1 MKRHKIVSVI
11 GTRPEAIKMMPVVK
25 TLQHRSDLFEH
36 VLVSTAQHREMLD
49 QVFQAFDVTPDLDLQ
64 LMQPNQ
70 SLGGFAAKAL
80 GQLFEL
86 FGELDPHVVLVQG
99 DTTTVTMAGLAAF
112 YQNIAVGHVE
122 AGLRSFDVRNPFP
135 EEMNRKVAGCV
146 ATLHFAPTELSRR
159 NLMREGIPVE
169 NIFVTGNTVV
179 DALKMLP
186 IADRFEDDTLN
197 ALALENKRLMLVTAH
212 RRENHGEPLQNIC
225 EALQRL
231 TRRFPDLQIVFPVH
245 LNPNVSD
252 LVNRQLKDISNIC
265 LVNPASYND
274 LRKLMELSYLI
285 LTDSGGIQEEAP
297 SFNKPVL
304 ILRDTT
310 ERPEI
315 IQCGA
320 GRLVGTNA
328 DRITDEASRL
338 LNDSYAYTA
347 MTMVENPFGD
357 GQAAERIALVL
368 QEYCNG
374 LLQTGRL
381 PAAVSYSIAQWLGG
395 AAVSGD

>member
-25 TLQHRSDLFEH
+25 ALQSRSDLFEH
-36 VLVSTAQHREMLD
+36 LLVSTAQHREMLD
-49 QVFQAFDVTPDLDLQ
+49 QVFQAFDVMPDLDLQ

-86 FGELDPHVVLVQG
+86 FGELNQHVVLVQG

-112 YQNIAVGHVE
+112 YQRIAIGHVE
-122 AGLRSFDVRNPFP
+122 AGLRSFDVNNPFP

-159 NLMREGIPVE
+159 NLMREGVPVE

-186 IADRFEDDTLN
+186 IADRFEDDALN
-197 ALALENKRLMLVTAH
+197 QLVLENKRLMLVTAH

-231 TRRFPDLQIVFPVH
+231 ARRFPDLQIVFPVH

-252 LVNRQLKDISNIC
+252 LVNRQLQGIANIC
-265 LVNPASYND
+265 LVSPASYND

-357 GQAAERIALVL
+357 GQAADRISLVL

>member
-1 MKRHKIVSVI
+1 MQRFKIVSVI

-25 TLQHRSDLFEH
+25 ALQQRHELFQH

-49 QVFQAFDVTPDLDLQ
+49 QVLQVFGVTPDIDLQ

-70 SLGGFAAKAL
+70 SLGSFASKSL

-86 FGELDPHVVLVQG
+86 FGELQPQVILIQG

-112 YQNIAVGHVE
+112 YQGIAVGHVE
-122 AGLRSFDVRNPFP
+122 AGLRTFDIHNPFP
-135 EEMNRKVAGCV
+135 EEMNRKIAGCV

-159 NLMREGIPVE
+159 NLMREGVPVE

-186 IADRFEDDTLN
+186 LPARFEDD
-197 ALALENKRLMLVTAH
+197 ALHALELESKRLMLVTAH
-212 RRENHGEPLQNIC
+212 RRENHGEPLRNIC
-225 EALQRL
+225 QALQQIA
-231 TRRFPDLQIVFPVH
+231 RRFDDIKIIFPVH
-245 LNPNVSD
+245 LNPNVRA
-252 LVNRQLKDISNIC
+252 LVHRELQGIANVH
-265 LVNPASYND
+265 LVEPAGYND
-274 LRKLMELSYLI
+274 LRKLIESSYLI

-304 ILRDTT
+304 ILRETT

-320 GRLVGTNA
+320 GRLVGTNT
-328 DRITDEASRL
+328 DRIVEEVTRL
-338 LNDSYAYTA
+338 LTDSYAYTA

-357 GQAAERIALVL
+357 GQAADRIALVL

-374 LLQTGRL
+374 QLQTGRL
-381 PAAVSYSIAQWLGG
+381 PVAVSHSIAQWLGSS
-395 AAVSGD
+395 VLSGD

>member
-1 MKRHKIVSVI
+1 MKRYKIVSVI

-25 TLQHRSDLFEH
+25 TLQQRAEQFEH

-49 QVFQAFDVTPDLDLQ
+49 QVLQAFDVTPDIDLQ
-64 LMQPNQ
+64 LMQHNQ

-80 GQLFEL
+80 GRLFEL
-86 FGELDPHVVLVQG
+86 FGELEPQVILIQG

-112 YQNIAVGHVE
+112 YQSIAIGHVE
-122 AGLRSFDVRNPFP
+122 AGLRSHDIRNPFP
-135 EEMNRKVAGCV
+135 EEMNRKVAGSV
-146 ATLHFAPTELSRR
+146 ATLHFAPTELARR
-159 NLMREGIPVE
+159 NLMREGVPIE

-179 DALKMLP
+179 DALQMLP
-186 IADRFEDDTLN
+186 IAERFEDEALN
-197 ALALENKRLMLVTAH
+197 ALILENKRLMLVTAH
-212 RRENHGEPLQNIC
+212 RRENHGEPLTDIC
-225 EALQRL
+225 QALQRL
-231 TRRFPDLQIVFPVH
+231 ARRFDDLVIVYPVH

-252 LVNRQLKDISNIC
+252 TVNSLLKDIGNIH
-265 LVNPASYND
+265 LVKPASYND
-274 LRKLMELSYLI
+274 LRKLMQLSYLI

-304 ILRDTT
+304 ILRETT

-315 IQCGA
+315 VSCGA
-320 GRLVGTNA
+320 GRLIGTNA
-328 DRITDEASRL
+328 DRITEEVTRSL
-338 LNDSYAYTA
+338 TDSYAYTA

-374 LLQTGRL
+374 QLQTGRL
-381 PAAVSYSIAQWLGG
+381 PAAVSFSIAQWLGG